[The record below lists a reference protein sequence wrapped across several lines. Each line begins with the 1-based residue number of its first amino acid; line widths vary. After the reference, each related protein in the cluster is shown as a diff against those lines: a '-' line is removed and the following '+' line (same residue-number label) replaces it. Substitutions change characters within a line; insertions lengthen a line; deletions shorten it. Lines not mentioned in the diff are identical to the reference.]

1 LQTFCKRKK
10 NWKRK
15 FNKEAHGYTHKC
27 ICTYIHICIYT
38 HTYIRGI
45 LKEGEGYKERVWEGE
60 YGGNI
65 MDSGMKV
72 EN

>member
-1 LQTFCKRKK
+1 M
-10 NWKRK
+10 
-15 FNKEAHGYTHKC
+15 H
-27 ICTYIHICIYT
+27 IYT
-38 HTYIRGI
+38 HLYKGDIKGR
-45 LKEGEGYKERVWEGE
+45 EGYKERVWEGE